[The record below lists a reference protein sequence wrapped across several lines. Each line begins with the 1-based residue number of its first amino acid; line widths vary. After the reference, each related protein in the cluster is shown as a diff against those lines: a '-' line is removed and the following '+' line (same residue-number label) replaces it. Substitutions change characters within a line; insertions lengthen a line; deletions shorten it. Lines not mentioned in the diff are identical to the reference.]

1 MDRFVEELVERY
13 APLAECAGS
22 VQKALDTLIA
32 SFEKGGK
39 LLICGNG
46 GSAADAG
53 HIAGEMM
60 KGFLKKRPISEENKR
75 EMRKKNPDVPED
87 ILDKLQVGLPAIALT
102 DATVVT
108 SAFCND
114 VDPAYMFAQQVLALG
129 KPEDVLIAISTS
141 GNSVNVDAAV
151 QTAKALGIPVIG
163 LTGARDCKLAKTADI
178 PICVPATETYKIQE
192 YHLPVYHVLCAATEE
207 HFFRV

>member
-1 MDRFVEELVERY
+1 MDRYIEELIERY
-13 APLAECAGS
+13 APLEVCAES

-39 LLICGNG
+39 LMICGNG

-60 KGFLKKRPISEENKR
+60 KGFLKKRPISEENRQKMR
-75 EMRKKNPDVPED
+75 EKNPHVSED

-114 VDPAYMFAQQVLALG
+114 VDPMYMFAQQVLALG

-141 GNSVNVDAAV
+141 GGSVNVDAAV

-163 LTGARDCKLAKTADI
+163 LTGARDCRLAKSADI

-192 YHLPVYHVLCAATEE
+192 YHLPVYHVLCAATED
-207 HFFRV
+207 HFFKI

>member
-1 MDRFVEELVERY
+1 MNCFVEELVERY
-13 APLAECAGS
+13 APLASCAEN
-22 VQKALDTLIA
+22 VQKALDALIH
-32 SFEKGGK
+32 SFENGGK

-46 GSAADAG
+46 GSAADSG

-60 KGFLKKRPISEENKR
+60 KGFMKKRPISEENKAKMR
-75 EMRKKNPDVPED
+75 EKNPDISED
-87 ILDKLQVGLPAIALT
+87 ILSKLQVGLPAIALT

-129 KPEDVLIAISTS
+129 QAGDVLIAISTS

-151 QTAKALGIPVIG
+151 QTAKALGITVIG
-163 LTGARDCKLAKTADI
+163 LTGARDCMLAKSADI
-178 PICVPATETYKIQE
+178 PVCVPETETYKIQE
-192 YHLPVYHVLCAATEE
+192 YHLPIYHVLCAATEE
-207 HFFRV
+207 HFFAV

>member
-1 MDRFVEELVERY
+1 MNRFVEELVKRY
-13 APLAECAGS
+13 APLEACAQD
-22 VQKALDTLIA
+22 VQSALDALIR
-32 SFEKGGK
+32 SFEAGGK
-39 LLICGNG
+39 LMICGNG

-60 KGFLKKRPISEENKR
+60 KGFLKKRPISEENKQKMR
-75 EMRKKNPDVPED
+75 ERNPQISED
-87 ILDKLQVGLPAIALT
+87 ILNKLQVGLPAIALT

-129 KPEDVLIAISTS
+129 KPEDILIAISTS

-151 QTAKALGIPVIG
+151 QTAKALRIPVIG
-163 LTGARDCKLAKTADI
+163 LTGARDCKLAKSADI
-178 PICVPATETYKIQE
+178 PIRVPATETYKIQE

-207 HFFRV
+207 HFFPV